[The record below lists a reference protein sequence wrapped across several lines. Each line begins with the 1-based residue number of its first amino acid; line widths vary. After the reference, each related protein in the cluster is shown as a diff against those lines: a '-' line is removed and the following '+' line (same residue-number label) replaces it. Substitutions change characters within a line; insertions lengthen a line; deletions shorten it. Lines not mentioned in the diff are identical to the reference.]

1 MDEKKEV
8 KIPTL
13 TLNPNETEVAAAQA
27 VQEQVNAVA
36 EEVKE
41 EVPAEKLGLD
51 SLTPEEQAAVME
63 FVDKIDVLNTEQ
75 ILNYGSNAQKNIADF
90 SESALETV
98 KTKDLGQVGEML
110 GNLVVELKGLN
121 FDEEEKK
128 GLLGLFKKTK
138 KDINSLKAQYD
149 KAEVNVDKI
158 VEQLEQHEVV
168 LMKDVSLMDRMSA

>member
-110 GNLVVELKGLN
+110 GNLVVELKGQHITQGYCHTSLLQLLIGT
-121 FDEEEKK
+121 E
-128 GLLGLFKKTK
+128 GLRT
-138 KDINSLKAQYD
+138 D
-149 KAEVNVDKI
+149 KAVDTI
-158 VEQLEQHEVV
+158 LC
-168 LMKDVSLMDRMSA
+168 RIGNG